1 VLLFFP
7 VLGRVP
13 GGLAI
18 EYLLR
23 RLLVLQCVLIHFLA
37 LFFFSCEGRT
47 VAMEKITR
55 KRSCHENVK
64 VVKSLI
70 ACRLDMGEW
79 GVM

>member
-1 VLLFFP
+1 M
-7 VLGRVP
+7 P

-18 EYLLR
+18 GYLLR

-55 KRSCHENVK
+55 KRSCHESVK
-64 VVKSLI
+64 VGKSLI
-70 ACRLDMGEW
+70 ACRLAMGDKSVSREV
-79 GVM
+79 GVVLS